1 MKKMKHALCILVTV
15 LLLGTCLFPFDLSA
29 SAATTYRMSRTKTT
43 LYVGDS
49 EQLAL
54 LPASAKVTKKIVWR
68 SSKASVVPVKKGRI
82 TAKKAGK
89 ATITAKLFGKTYRCL
104 VTVKSAK
111 VTYIEVPASDEAQ
124 TGNQIYQ
131 QDVTHQM
138 TSASYWCRKCK
149 DADKVLLTGKE
160 IVAQNAANYQ
170 AGNSMTDLKNMDIA
184 YDSEKTRAALSTE
197 LMTDVRV
204 DRIGNRTT
212 IYRNGIALDTTA
224 MDTWFAEMKRNIEGA
239 TVSTTDT
246 RKYGICT
253 MRADLFMAPTNDLVG
268 WSETDADS
276 EFINS
281 SLNVNEPVLINLIT
295 ADKKY
300 YHVTCNNCSG
310 WVEADH
316 FAICDT
322 KESWLAQWDLTNDN
336 VLVVTG
342 SHVTLNKSNLAP
354 ATSGIDLYLG
364 TQLPLVSK
372 NDIPEQIAE
381 RYPWYSYTV
390 YLPTRDANGKLKR
403 EFALISSHQDV
414 HIGYPKLTV
423 NNILTLAFSCLGDRY
438 GWGGMLG
445 AMDCSLYTRNIY
457 RCFGLEIPRNTN
469 WQANMSAYRK
479 DLSQLD
485 AKQKAA
491 FIKTLTPGALIQF
504 PGHITMYL
512 GTVNGKSYVIS
523 DLGSLAESTGD
534 LNIKSVYS
542 VSINSLDVR
551 RRSGKTWLEEATWA
565 ICPFIPASR

>member
-1 MKKMKHALCILVTV
+1 
-15 LLLGTCLFPFDLSA
+15 
-29 SAATTYRMSRTKTT
+29 
-43 LYVGDS
+43 
-49 EQLAL
+49 
-54 LPASAKVTKKIVWR
+54 
-68 SSKASVVPVKKGRI
+68 
-82 TAKKAGK
+82 
-89 ATITAKLFGKTYRCL
+89 
-104 VTVKSAK
+104 
-111 VTYIEVPASDEAQ
+111 
-124 TGNQIYQ
+124 
-131 QDVTHQM
+131 
-138 TSASYWCRKCK
+138 
-149 DADKVLLTGKE
+149 
-160 IVAQNAANYQ
+160 
-170 AGNSMTDLKNMDIA
+170 
-184 YDSEKTRAALSTE
+184 
-197 LMTDVRV
+197 
-204 DRIGNRTT
+204 
-212 IYRNGIALDTTA
+212 
-224 MDTWFAEMKRNIEGA
+224 
-239 TVSTTDT
+239 
-246 RKYGICT
+246 
-253 MRADLFMAPTNDLVG
+253 
-268 WSETDADS
+268 
-276 EFINS
+276 
-281 SLNVNEPVLINLIT
+281 
-295 ADKKY
+295 
-300 YHVTCNNCSG
+300 
-310 WVEADH
+310 
-316 FAICDT
+316 
-322 KESWLAQWDLTNDN
+322 
-336 VLVVTG
+336 
-342 SHVTLNKSNLAP
+342 
-354 ATSGIDLYLG
+354 
-364 TQLPLVSK
+364 LPLVSK